1 TLHKS
6 RLNMRLPAALR
17 RITLVVATGV
27 SSMAPAATPP
37 DGEARLEVACDRRS
51 AFVNISI
58 NSFRRIGVV
67 KLEVRDA
74 RGVVLYRE
82 EGKALTAELVRRLDK
97 GSFPKGTHTLVVEAR
112 DLALSRP
119 FTVE

>member
-1 TLHKS
+1 
-6 RLNMRLPAALR
+6 M
-17 RITLVVATGV
+17 VVATGV
-27 SSMAPAATPP
+27 SSLAPAATPP

-82 EGKALTAELVRRLDK
+82 EGKALTVELVRWLDE

-112 DLALSRP
+112 ELALSRP

>member
-1 TLHKS
+1 
-6 RLNMRLPAALR
+6 MRLPAVLR
-17 RITLVVATGV
+17 RFSFIALIGA
-27 SSMAPAATPP
+27 SLSAPAATPP
-37 DGEARLEVACDRRS
+37 DGEARLEVKCDRRS

-67 KLEVRDA
+67 KLEVRDVN
-74 RGVVLYRE
+74 GLVLYRE

-97 GSFPKGTHTLVVEAR
+97 GTFPRGTHTLVVEAR
-112 DLALSRP
+112 DMALSQP